1 VHTFLLQKQIYIP
14 NDRVRLVIG
23 AGGSKI
29 MELRAASGCG
39 IREERVGMATFFVIT
54 NDAFDKVLAARQ
66 LIYEAAGGL
75 CEVRCVTFRF

>member
-1 VHTFLLQKQIYIP
+1 
-14 NDRVRLVIG
+14 
-23 AGGSKI
+23 